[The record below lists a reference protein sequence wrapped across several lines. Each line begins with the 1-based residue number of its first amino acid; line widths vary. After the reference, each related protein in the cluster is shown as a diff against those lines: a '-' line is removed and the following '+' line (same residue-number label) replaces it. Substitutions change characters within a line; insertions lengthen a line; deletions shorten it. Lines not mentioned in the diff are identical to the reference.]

1 MGKDGKEGPESG
13 WTWPSRRAAQW
24 RKGVHRVLWVEW
36 IMPVIAFPAEP
47 FNWSVS
53 VGDELD

>member
-1 MGKDGKEGPESG
+1 MDLAESPCG
-13 WTWPSRRAAQW
+13 TMEKRRAP
-24 RKGVHRVLWVEW
+24 RTVVEW

>member
-1 MGKDGKEGPESG
+1 LAESPCG
-13 WTWPSRRAAQW
+13 TIE
-24 RKGVHRVLWVEW
+24 KTGVDRIEW
-36 IMPVIAFPAEP
+36 IVPVIAFPTEP